1 MDTRNVTFSQL
12 LPVIKLALLCTCIS
26 LILAMFSVLL
36 CVLPLSVF
44 VICCLAAPFFPRF
57 GFYLPV
63 ISQGS
68 TGKNMVAL
76 TFDDGPDP
84 ETTPLLLELLAQYA
98 VTATFF
104 VIGEKVHKHPELMR
118 EIIAKGHAVGN
129 HSYHHDVLLMLRS
142 SKKIAN
148 EICMGQQALS
158 KCGLKPL
165 IFRPPVGI
173 TNPELGRI
181 LKDQGLFCV
190 NFSCRGFD
198 AGNRRIDGLAD
209 RILKKIRPDDIVL
222 LHDCRP
228 RRGASVTM
236 WLREIEVLL
245 DGLERKN
252 LTPVSLEYLI
262 GRPVCSCLPI
272 KAL

>member
-12 LPVIKLALLCTCIS
+12 LPVIKLAFLCTCIS
-26 LILAMFSVLL
+26 LILAMFSVFL

-84 ETTPLLLELLAQYA
+84 ETTPLLLELLAQHA

-129 HSYHHDVLLMLRS
+129 HSYHHDILLMLRS
-142 SKKIAN
+142 SKKIAK

-158 KCGLKPL
+158 KCGIKPL

-173 TNPELGRI
+173 TNPKLGPI
-181 LKDQGLFCV
+181 LKHQGLFCV

-209 RILKKIRPDDIVL
+209 RILKKISPDDIVL

-252 LTPVSLEYLI
+252 LLPVPLESLI

>member
-1 MDTRNVTFSQL
+1 MDSRNVTFSQL

-104 VIGEKVHKHPELMR
+104 VIGEKVHKHPGLMR
-118 EIIAKGHAVGN
+118 EIIAGGHSVGN

-158 KCGLKPL
+158 KCGIKPL

-173 TNPELGRI
+173 TI
-181 LKDQGLFCV
+181 L
-190 NFSCRGFD
+190 
-198 AGNRRIDGLAD
+198 
-209 RILKKIRPDDIVL
+209 
-222 LHDCRP
+222 
-228 RRGASVTM
+228 T
-236 WLREIEVLL
+236 
-245 DGLERKN
+245 
-252 LTPVSLEYLI
+252 LTS
-262 GRPVCSCLPI
+262 
-272 KAL
+272 ATD